1 MRAHVKS
8 EVLVLRVVKKIN
20 NNSKIHCHILQR
32 SKNSTYLFYAASV
45 EGEQVY
51 GEIETFHLAHVQW
64 FRQGVRNKF
73 VV

>member
-1 MRAHVKS
+1 MKS

-20 NNSKIHCHILQR
+20 NNSKIHGHVLQR

-45 EGEQVY
+45 EGEQVH
-51 GEIETFHLAHVQW
+51 GEIEAFHLAHVQW